1 MIQTFKELRYYRT
14 RDLSRYKSPSQLKYI
29 MGFFLGE
36 ESSRCI
42 RFLRVLRNTEFLYN
56 NRKKSPM
63 HMFLYVLFRIHL
75 KRISFKYKIYVGL
88 NVCGPGLRIVHI
100 SGGVHLNCIKVGE
113 NFTIS
118 SGCIVGKKGDNE
130 HRAIIGDNVELAIG
144 AKVIGKV
151 TIGDNVIVAPNSVVI
166 KDVPSDV
173 AVSGV
178 PTVIIK
184 RFK

>member
-1 MIQTFKELRYYRT
+1 M
-14 RDLSRYKSPSQLKYI
+14 
-29 MGFFLGE
+29 
-36 ESSRCI
+36 
-42 RFLRVLRNTEFLYN
+42 
-56 NRKKSPM
+56 
-63 HMFLYVLFRIHL
+63 
-75 KRISFKYKIYVGL
+75 
-88 NVCGPGLRIVHI
+88 
-100 SGGVHLNCIKVGE
+100 NCIKVGE

-151 TIGDNVIVAPNSVVI
+151 AIGDNVIVAPNSVVI

-178 PTVIIK
+178 PAVK
-184 RFK
+184 